1 MRESYLNVLEVYFLF
16 LFIYDF
22 FPLIFSIESC
32 DNLCKD
38 IYNFG
43 SVSCMQCIVIKPPS
57 KLINFPFTKITIIRV
72 IESLVSFKFFL
83 EDLFTFLKY
92 FLCVS

>member
-16 LFIYDF
+16 LFICDF

-32 DNLCKD
+32 DNLCKH

-43 SVSCMQCIVIKPPS
+43 SVSCM
-57 KLINFPFTKITIIRV
+57 
-72 IESLVSFKFFL
+72 
-83 EDLFTFLKY
+83 
-92 FLCVS
+92 